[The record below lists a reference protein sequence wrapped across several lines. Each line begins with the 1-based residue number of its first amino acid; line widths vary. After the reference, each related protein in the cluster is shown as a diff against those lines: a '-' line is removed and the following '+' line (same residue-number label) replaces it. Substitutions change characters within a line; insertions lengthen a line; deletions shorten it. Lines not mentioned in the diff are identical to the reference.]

1 MSARID
7 VTEAEL
13 PVGDHRVAIA
23 LATPA
28 DVIGPGPAALLVH
41 GWTSAQH
48 LHDRAVGER
57 LAGFGI
63 TSLSLDLPGHGRSS
77 GEREAVVL
85 GDFLRAVTAAYDHLA
100 AHTAVDIRRIT
111 VVGSSFGA
119 YLSMRLTAQRPVE
132 NLVLRV
138 PGNFPDGFDNHPM
151 GAILGDAAR
160 EWRGRALPAG
170 ATAAMRAL
178 QSFGGKVLLLEAGD
192 DVVVPHQTVVN
203 LRDSVRPGGAQHV
216 VIPGAPHVL
225 YTDPVRG
232 MIADDV
238 IYSWMFTHTG
248 LARVEPSAA

>member
-7 VTEAEL
+7 VTEVEL
-13 PVGDHRVAIA
+13 PVGDLSVATA
-23 LATPA
+23 LAVPA
-28 DVIGPGPAALLVH
+28 DAVEPGPAALLVH

-63 TSLSLDLPGHGRSS
+63 AGLSLDLPGHGRST
-77 GEREAVVL
+77 GDREAVVL

-100 AHTAVDIRRIT
+100 AHPAVDPRRIT

-119 YLSMRLTAQRPVE
+119 YLSMRLTDHRPVE

-138 PGNFPDGFDNHPM
+138 PGNFPDGFDDRPM
-151 GAILGDAAR
+151 GAVLGDAAR
-160 EWRGRALPAG
+160 EWRGRALPTG

-178 QSFGGKVLLLEAGD
+178 QSFGGNVLLVEAGD

-203 LRDSVRPGGAQHV
+203 LRDSVRPGRAHHV

-238 IYSWMFTHTG
+238 IYSWVLTHTG
-248 LARVEPSAA
+248 LVRIEPSAA

>member
-7 VTEAEL
+7 VTEADL
-13 PVGDHRVAIA
+13 LVGDHRVATA
-23 LATPA
+23 LATSA
-28 DVIGPGPAALLVH
+28 DTVGPGPAALLVH
-41 GWTSAQH
+41 GWSSAQH

-63 TSLSLDLPGHGRSS
+63 AGLSLDLPGHGRSS

-85 GDFLRAVTAAYDHLA
+85 GDFLHAVTAAYDHLA
-100 AHTAVDIRRIT
+100 AQPAVDPRRIT

-119 YLSMRLTAQRPVE
+119 YLSMRLTTRRLVE

-138 PGNFPDGFDNHPM
+138 PGNFPDGYDDHTM
-151 GAILGDAAR
+151 GTILGDAAH
-160 EWRGRALPAG
+160 EWRGRALPVG

-178 QSFGGKVLLLEAGD
+178 QSFRGKVLLVEAGD
-192 DVVVPHQTVVN
+192 DAIVPRQTVVN
-203 LRDSVRPGGAQHV
+203 LRDSVRPGSAQHV

-232 MIADDV
+232 AIADDV
-238 IYSWMFTHTG
+238 IYSWVLTHTG
-248 LARVEPSAA
+248 LARIEPSAA

>member
-7 VTEAEL
+7 VLEAKL
-13 PVGDHRVAIA
+13 LVGDFSVATA
-23 LATPA
+23 LAMPTDA
-28 DVIGPGPAALLVH
+28 AGPGPAALLVH

-48 LHDRAVGER
+48 LHDRAVAER
-57 LAGFGI
+57 LAAFGI

-85 GDFLRAVTAAYDHLA
+85 GDFLRAVTAAYDHFA
-100 AHTAVDIRRIT
+100 AHPAVDPRRIT
-111 VVGSSFGA
+111 VLGSSFGA
-119 YLSMRLTAQRPVE
+119 YLSMRLTTQRPVE

-138 PGNFPDGFDNHPM
+138 PANFPDGFDDHTM
-151 GAILGDAAR
+151 GAVLGDAAR

-178 QSFGGKVLLLEAGD
+178 QAFGGKVLLVEAGD
-192 DVVVPHQTVVN
+192 DEVVPHQTVVN

-238 IYSWMFTHTG
+238 IYSWVLTHTG
-248 LARVEPSAA
+248 LARIEPSAA

>member
-7 VTEAEL
+7 ITEAEL
-13 PVGDHRVAIA
+13 MVGDHRVATA
-23 LATPA
+23 LATPVDA
-28 DVIGPGPAALLVH
+28 VGPGPAALLVH

-77 GEREAVVL
+77 GQREAIVL
-85 GDFLRAVTAAYDHLA
+85 GDFLRAVAAAYEHLA
-100 AHTAVDIRRIT
+100 AQPAVDTRRIT

-119 YLSMRLTAQRPVE
+119 YLSMRLTTQRPVE

-138 PGNFPDGFDNHPM
+138 PGNFPDGFDDQPM
-151 GAILGDAAR
+151 GAVLGDAAR
-160 EWRGRALPAG
+160 HWRGRALPAG

-178 QSFGGKVLLLEAGD
+178 QSFGGKVLLVEAGD
-192 DVVVPHQTVVN
+192 DVIVPHQTVVN
-203 LRDSVRPGGAQHV
+203 LRDSVRPGGAEHV

-238 IYSWMFTHTG
+238 IHSWVLTHTG
-248 LARVEPSAA
+248 LARIEPSAA